1 MQDIQL
7 DEAKKAQLD
16 GNIKK
21 MLEGGATEEDVIQY
35 ASDFKN
41 KFGQKKSPAS
51 SQSSDSQSQSL
62 LQEGKNVLGG
72 GVFKSMQPAEKE
84 GTKKE
89 NAYFKQKFV
98 GIKPTAEGNVVER
111 IYENPMGVDVL
122 QVAPKKREE
131 KPKEVEVKA
140 ALAEKSLRGVKPI
153 PKSVQEG
160 VELDKTRPSNWLDA
174 QWNIF
179 SDMLTSSLVGVGE
192 YMQKRQNANLEFAM
206 DISGETE
213 ERKKAIREGFYN
225 EELGEKARTKL
236 ESALRSPK
244 SSKEQE
250 RKLTEFDIFDG
261 VSQSDFWGA
270 LNAAPSQILN
280 MGIGAVTGMVNY
292 AGQAADEANQELKKS
307 PEYKNLS
314 ESDKLLY
321 ISSQMI
327 TTSLINKLP
336 IDILSKKTGIAN
348 SIKNAITNKV
358 LKQFRD
364 KGVKATTQQLEAAL
378 ANEVGSFAKV
388 AKRVGVNTA
397 LGFVLEPT
405 QEGVEAAAKQ
415 GIKIATNRLKDRE
428 IFDEEDI
435 KKNFWKNVG
444 NSMASALPVGVGFG
458 AGAAKLNNTKKAIRN
473 EISKALSAED
483 VQKPLQEINTQF
495 ELGNL
500 TEDEASALGN
510 KVQEYAEIAGK
521 IPQDIDSKTKYAIIG
536 GIEQRNEVESE
547 IKKVK
552 QSAQGLDQ
560 AFLPEKESEIRVLE
574 GKLGQINDYL
584 ESIISNR
591 GLPKYVKEGDKY
603 YKVVSDGRQQ
613 TKTEITKEHFDIA
626 ELVRINE
633 DKKQKQQSDAIQEQT
648 AGKVPV
654 QSETTVGEEVEG
666 GKPKT
671 EFEEVATIEGDEKE
685 VGEIKKSISVQTPQ
699 EVKKGQEAE
708 VVTIGGKE
716 YTPETKK
723 SGVSVVLPTIK
734 EQQIATPK
742 VVEKKVEV
750 KEEVTPVEVNEEEVV
765 LQRQES
771 EPPTVE
777 GGRKVATIS
786 GLTEEERVEK
796 VEKRKKSTKLTT
808 EEELRRE
815 LVDLANSLGTQR
827 GIEKANTQ
835 AKIRQKILG
844 LNAEAGFEKYRF
856 DGVRIRKRTESKTK
870 GVRYMPVSSTSRDI
884 SGSAIKDDAVL
895 LTDRSPEFTNAFEA
909 LIESPALEALQ
920 VDRGDGISM
929 TKNQIESALED
940 ILDGIP
946 SVAADN
952 LLNTLEEGFN
962 RGFFDLRAKDL
973 GIEGTQTVQAMLD
986 EFIGAEKEV
995 VGQPMDEEALL
1006 KFLEEE
1012 SKLESEED
1020 IELLDNIENLITE
1033 YESEPTKTIT
1043 KGEVSSTKTEPET
1056 RVTEQSKPTESGKG
1070 EGKPK
1075 AKVSRQ
1081 PDEKAEP
1088 KGEDVDSIE
1097 KSLKE
1102 KISKDDSFSLS
1113 VLTLPKEK
1121 GKINYKD
1128 IKVNFSK
1135 LDRFLNNPEALEGT
1149 SGNKLGIYNFLKSG
1163 GKLPY
1168 DRILLSKDDNQLLDG
1183 NNRVRAML
1191 ALGITDFDYSYSNEK
1206 FMTGDSYKTI
1216 AEEYVKAKADGSNPE
1231 LVKAVE
1237 ELLSE
1242 PKKEAKQ
1249 TKAEGEPK
1257 PKAVEKKEEAPK
1269 KISDKA
1275 REQAAK
1281 LRSGEANVLPD
1292 WLRANL
1298 PKGTKKQGL
1307 DINEVYANAL
1317 EVFAETYDK
1326 LGDFKKAVDEAFKGI
1341 SDWFKEN
1348 GIDVDEADIKS
1359 KFEAQLRE
1367 EQERKA
1373 EEIPIEQKMR
1383 SFYKNVIERSKGL
1396 TKEQKELL
1404 KADPNAL
1411 YNVLPVEESKRI
1423 ARDVIE
1429 EIGVESAVLEA
1440 SKSNSAFEPVERVM
1454 ILGAAMDYY
1463 AAKAKNAKTQ
1473 EGFNKAAD
1481 NEIDAQQ
1488 KMLNVAAELGTLGTA
1503 YGRAINIFKEVYK
1516 LSSFAL
1522 ERKLKENV
1530 KKINELRNPKAN
1542 EEAKEVKKIISNDEE
1557 DIKDAAKE
1565 LTETQLMREADAIR
1579 KVQELEKE
1587 VENLKK
1593 EILQRD
1599 NAAKGTKKNPLKIK
1613 RITND
1618 SEYDKRVKEFKQRQR
1633 SIISKDDI
1641 TDLTYFGLYHIEN
1654 GITKFADWYN
1664 VMSKEF
1670 KGFKDKLGEIYVN
1683 ARGKAV
1689 ENGADEK
1696 IFDNDEA
1703 VQKYF
1708 DDVKSESDAKKIANA
1723 SKKVAVAKFNEA
1735 MANNPDRARVLAPRM
1750 AAERIRKDAAR
1761 NLDMPSTQT
1770 EQTYLKRLIQV
1781 VNQKAKEYY
1790 KEKKENISNINDIL
1804 AFAIANGKSDYAIW
1818 ERTQQEV
1825 QKQIDEDTSLTD
1837 EQKQEVKDFLSD
1849 YQNSIFDTLM
1859 TEKQID
1865 QLVREKLIE
1874 SGYGI
1879 EKTVNGKVVKS
1890 VDWSKVIGSAKTIN
1904 EARENI
1910 AKAITSLGFTEQQA
1924 KGEIDAAIQAFDS
1937 KVAEKKE
1944 KAINA
1949 FLNKSIVNKAKSALG
1964 VKKKVPK
1971 SKISQMIDLNNKG
1984 MLDNDKIKD
1993 VLAEEL
1999 GLIELTKED
2008 IDKVKELAEL
2018 IEDESIPRF
2027 IKRQFEEQMQY
2038 IFDSKSGNVDYLENR
2053 EAVTNNRLSSAY
2065 NQVQNATG
2073 FFRTFTTAF
2082 TQAIKTGSP
2091 KQIAKVFGREFVN
2104 SLADA
2109 KSILFKG
2116 RVSRGSAFSDLTR
2129 VTEGEP
2135 RVRFLEYGKGE
2146 FLGGKFLGKPIY
2158 AKLGGKAIDLNIIN
2172 QAYKRVKYIQR
2183 LLEAV
2188 DTFSSSVVSGLTQYG
2203 QIKNQVDRFYPEL
2216 SGKEKSKIVWDMMY
2230 SLDRTKETENAI
2242 KGLQKAGI
2250 ENPTTYE
2257 INRAINEKIER
2268 ERNKKISD
2276 EFYKNVESLKPM
2288 AKTKLKGE
2296 GNANPTE
2303 EEIQEEAYKML
2314 GYDEPLDVVARG
2326 ERQAGRE
2333 TGKTSTFGI
2342 TSAILLPVDGIN
2354 YIIRNIS
2361 SKKTPIATNMANA
2374 LDFTMS
2380 QLFPFVHSIARWT
2393 EMQLELTPYG
2403 LLKGAIYKTGLPKQF
2418 EGKAK
2423 IPMQEYKEIGD
2434 DFIIRSILGAGYTV
2448 LGMFGIGLIKN
2459 LVGDEDEAE
2468 DAVKGTKQD
2477 ENFTQERVKSVGQP
2491 KQSVKIG
2498 GYNLPLQLLGNQG
2511 VVLGMYSDFN
2521 RMKKDPEMQEK
2532 GMVYIS
2538 ALVAMNVIS
2547 EATWYSNASKY
2558 GGIGSSFF
2566 QGKEEKYEPALG
2578 RIVGG
2583 VISSQIPYNRLQT
2596 EAATV
2601 LKPQSKQSVDFGINV
2616 LNQMSIVRSFSFG
2629 KPNFDYRGRTYDYGD
2644 IYVNSAD
2651 GIVKMFSKS
2660 KYGDDAD
2667 RFLSEINFAATDA
2680 YRETK
2685 DAETYKYAITEK
2697 DGTKRFMTN
2706 DEYYDF
2712 KLKTGKTFDELIKKK
2727 YQAISKQTIKVS
2739 GKINNT
2745 ETMKV
2750 KKEMASF
2757 LLDYSKKIAFL
2768 DIQKKTGFS
2777 PYESEKDIEI
2787 KGEIKE
2793 KKEEMYEKLGL
2804 DKMKESIK
2812 EKFPDN

>member
-1 MQDIQL
+1 MT
-7 DEAKKAQLD
+7 
-16 GNIKK
+16 NIYDK
-21 MLEGGATEEDVIQY
+21 ML
-35 ASDFKN
+35 
-41 KFGQKKSPAS
+41 
-51 SQSSDSQSQSL
+51 
-62 LQEGKNVLGG
+62 GK
-72 GVFKSMQPAEKE
+72 
-84 GTKKE
+84 
-89 NAYFKQKFV
+89 
-98 GIKPTAEGNVVER
+98 
-111 IYENPMGVDVL
+111 
-122 QVAPKKREE
+122 
-131 KPKEVEVKA
+131 
-140 ALAEKSLRGVKPI
+140 
-153 PKSVQEG
+153 
-160 VELDKTRPSNWLDA
+160 
-174 QWNIF
+174 
-179 SDMLTSSLVGVGE
+179 
-192 YMQKRQNANLEFAM
+192 
-206 DISGETE
+206 
-213 ERKKAIREGFYN
+213 
-225 EELGEKARTKL
+225 
-236 ESALRSPK
+236 
-244 SSKEQE
+244 
-250 RKLTEFDIFDG
+250 
-261 VSQSDFWGA
+261 
-270 LNAAPSQILN
+270 
-280 MGIGAVTGMVNY
+280 
-292 AGQAADEANQELKKS
+292 
-307 PEYKNLS
+307 
-314 ESDKLLY
+314 
-321 ISSQMI
+321 
-327 TTSLINKLP
+327 
-336 IDILSKKTGIAN
+336 
-348 SIKNAITNKV
+348 
-358 LKQFRD
+358 
-364 KGVKATTQQLEAAL
+364 
-378 ANEVGSFAKV
+378 
-388 AKRVGVNTA
+388 
-397 LGFVLEPT
+397 
-405 QEGVEAAAKQ
+405 
-415 GIKIATNRLKDRE
+415 
-428 IFDEEDI
+428 
-435 KKNFWKNVG
+435 
-444 NSMASALPVGVGFG
+444 
-458 AGAAKLNNTKKAIRN
+458 
-473 EISKALSAED
+473 
-483 VQKPLQEINTQF
+483 
-495 ELGNL
+495 
-500 TEDEASALGN
+500 
-510 KVQEYAEIAGK
+510 
-521 IPQDIDSKTKYAIIG
+521 
-536 GIEQRNEVESE
+536 
-547 IKKVK
+547 
-552 QSAQGLDQ
+552 
-560 AFLPEKESEIRVLE
+560 
-574 GKLGQINDYL
+574 
-584 ESIISNR
+584 
-591 GLPKYVKEGDKY
+591 
-603 YKVVSDGRQQ
+603 
-613 TKTEITKEHFDIA
+613 
-626 ELVRINE
+626 
-633 DKKQKQQSDAIQEQT
+633 
-648 AGKVPV
+648 
-654 QSETTVGEEVEG
+654 
-666 GKPKT
+666 
-671 EFEEVATIEGDEKE
+671 
-685 VGEIKKSISVQTPQ
+685 
-699 EVKKGQEAE
+699 QEA
-708 VVTIGGKE
+708 
-716 YTPETKK
+716 
-723 SGVSVVLPTIK
+723 
-734 EQQIATPK
+734 
-742 VVEKKVEV
+742 
-750 KEEVTPVEVNEEEVV
+750 
-765 LQRQES
+765 
-771 EPPTVE
+771 
-777 GGRKVATIS
+777 
-786 GLTEEERVEK
+786 
-796 VEKRKKSTKLTT
+796 
-808 EEELRRE
+808 
-815 LVDLANSLGTQR
+815 
-827 GIEKANTQ
+827 
-835 AKIRQKILG
+835 
-844 LNAEAGFEKYRF
+844 
-856 DGVRIRKRTESKTK
+856 
-870 GVRYMPVSSTSRDI
+870 
-884 SGSAIKDDAVL
+884 
-895 LTDRSPEFTNAFEA
+895 
-909 LIESPALEALQ
+909 
-920 VDRGDGISM
+920 
-929 TKNQIESALED
+929 
-940 ILDGIP
+940 
-946 SVAADN
+946 
-952 LLNTLEEGFN
+952 
-962 RGFFDLRAKDL
+962 
-973 GIEGTQTVQAMLD
+973 
-986 EFIGAEKEV
+986 
-995 VGQPMDEEALL
+995 
-1006 KFLEEE
+1006 
-1012 SKLESEED
+1012 
-1020 IELLDNIENLITE
+1020 
-1033 YESEPTKTIT
+1033 
-1043 KGEVSSTKTEPET
+1043 
-1056 RVTEQSKPTESGKG
+1056 
-1070 EGKPK
+1070 KPK
-1075 AKVSRQ
+1075 A
-1081 PDEKAEP
+1081 EP
-1088 KGEDVDSIE
+1088 
-1097 KSLKE
+1097 
-1102 KISKDDSFSLS
+1102 
-1113 VLTLPKEK
+1113 
-1121 GKINYKD
+1121 
-1128 IKVNFSK
+1128 
-1135 LDRFLNNPEALEGT
+1135 
-1149 SGNKLGIYNFLKSG
+1149 
-1163 GKLPY
+1163 
-1168 DRILLSKDDNQLLDG
+1168 Q
-1183 NNRVRAML
+1183 
-1191 ALGITDFDYSYSNEK
+1191 
-1206 FMTGDSYKTI
+1206 
-1216 AEEYVKAKADGSNPE
+1216 
-1231 LVKAVE
+1231 
-1237 ELLSE
+1237 
-1242 PKKEAKQ
+1242 
-1249 TKAEGEPK
+1249 
-1257 PKAVEKKEEAPK
+1257 

-1281 LRSGEANVLPD
+1281 LRSGEANVLPE

-1298 PKGTKKQGL
+1298 PKGTKKQGA
-1307 DINEVYANAL
+1307 DINDVYAKAL

-1326 LGDFKKAVDEAFKGI
+1326 LNDFKKAVDEAFKGI

-1557 DIKDAAKE
+1557 DIKDAAKD

-1664 VMSKEF
+1664 VMDKNF
-1670 KGFKDKLGEIYVN
+1670 KGFKDKLGDIYKN
-1683 ARGKAV
+1683 ARDKAI
-1689 ENGADEK
+1689 ENGADKSLFDDDKSLSAFKSAQYNEKLEKLKVFVREK
-1696 IFDNDEA
+1696 IETVRKQIAEKDQKKKALKENFVEDLELERLKEELSDLEELRDKYIPELPEDFELERKRERFKDNLLKQIIELNEQINA
-1703 VQKYF
+1703 GEKKKKESKEKYE
-1708 DDVKSESDAKKIANA
+1708 DDKEINKLRKIKKNKEDILEKITGLSEEEKQALSDANKMALKTKKAAI
-1723 SKKVAVAKFNEA
+1723 AKFNEA
-1735 MANNPDRARVLAPRM
+1735 MANNFDRARALAPRI
-1750 AAERIRKDAAR
+1750 AAERVRKDAAR

-1904 EARENI
+1904 EARKNI

-1971 SKISQMIDLNNKG
+1971 NKISQMIDLNNKG

-2091 KQIAKVFGREFVN
+2091 KQIAKVFGIEFVN

-2158 AKLGGKAIDLNIIN
+2158 AKLGGKVIDLNIIN

-2230 SLDRTKETENAI
+2230 RLDRTKETENAI